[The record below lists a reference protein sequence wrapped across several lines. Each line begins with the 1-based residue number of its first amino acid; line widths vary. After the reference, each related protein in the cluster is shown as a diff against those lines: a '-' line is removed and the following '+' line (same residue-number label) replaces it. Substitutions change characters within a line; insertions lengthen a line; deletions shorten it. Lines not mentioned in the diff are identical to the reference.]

1 MKIDLNHSGGSKLKY
16 ESLTSAKRAGLTKNP
31 TEIAENAVLVGFF
44 VGFYFH
50 FRYYSYMRKTYHSTK
65 NDGLSRKMQKNNN
78 YFSDLVVRKR
88 GSDVLYIRIK
98 HNTRKERKSS
108 EKDIKK

>member
-1 MKIDLNHSGGSKLKY
+1 M
-16 ESLTSAKRAGLTKNP
+16 
-31 TEIAENAVLVGFF
+31 
-44 VGFYFH
+44 
-50 FRYYSYMRKTYHSTK
+50 YYSYVGNTEHSWKKEGMSIKTV
-65 NDGLSRKMQKNNN
+65 KNNN
-78 YFSDLVVRKR
+78 YLSNLVVWKR